1 MTIFQNLSVLAYEK
15 PFLFYGRMQMKI
27 QIIVDVDWIF
37 LQICMCEKPLLLT
50 MLHSRSN
57 TINDN

>member
-1 MTIFQNLSVLAYEK
+1 
-15 PFLFYGRMQMKI
+15 MKI

-57 TINDN
+57 AINDN